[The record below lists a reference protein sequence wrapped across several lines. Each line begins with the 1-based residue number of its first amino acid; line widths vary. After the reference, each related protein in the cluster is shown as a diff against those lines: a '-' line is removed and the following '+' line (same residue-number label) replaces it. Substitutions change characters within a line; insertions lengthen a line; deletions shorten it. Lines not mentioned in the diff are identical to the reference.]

1 MEVRTVQI
9 KQGSWTG
16 GVASRWSRE
25 EEEQEKLVFQAP
37 KEESGPSITEQWTMS
52 NDAVSSR

>member
-9 KQGSWTG
+9 NKEAG
-16 GVASRWSRE
+16 GVASRWRRE
-25 EEEQEKLVFQAP
+25 GEEQEKLEFQAP
-37 KEESGPSITEQWTMS
+37 KEESGPSNTEQWTMS